1 MPDGLLLAGRDR
13 KLRFPNDT
21 HRHAIV
27 GMTGSGK
34 TVFGMSML
42 SRRSFNRRPWL
53 IFDSKRDKLIR
64 QIPHLNEIGI
74 EERIPSKR
82 GLYVVRPVPGQHEEI
97 DQWLWKL
104 WRHENAGLFIDEGY
118 SIRAHSEALQ
128 AVLTQGRSK
137 NLPVI
142 ALSQRPAHVSPF
154 IMSESD
160 FISVFYLQNPRDVE
174 RVQEYLPHDKWSNPI
189 DPSELPN
196 HHSFWWHG
204 ARREFARFGP
214 CEPEDI
220 ILDRFD
226 ARKVRRYY
234 I

>member
-1 MPDGLLLAGRDR
+1 MAA
-13 KLRFPNDT
+13 LRFPNDG

-42 SRRSFNRRPWL
+42 SRRSFDKKPWI

-64 QIPHLNEIGI
+64 DIPHLNEISLAD
-74 EERIPSKR
+74 RKLPRKA
-82 GLYVVRPVPGQHEEI
+82 GLYVVRPVPGQSEDIEK
-97 DQWLWKL
+97 WLWKL
-104 WRHENAGLFIDEGY
+104 WGQEKTGLFIDEGY
-118 SIRAHSEALQ
+118 SIHPRSPALQ

-137 NLPVI
+137 RIPVI

-154 IMSESD
+154 ILSESD
-160 FISVFYLQNPRDVE
+160 FISVFYLQTPQDVE
-174 RVQEYLPHDKWSNPI
+174 RVQEYLPHDKHANPI

-204 ARREFARFGP
+204 AHREFARFGP
-214 CEPEDI
+214 CEDENS
-220 ILDRFD
+220 ILNRFD
-226 ARKVRRYY
+226 TRKVRRYY
-234 I
+234 F